1 MMASARDMRYH
12 LKSVMEA
19 VERGEEVLVSKR
31 GVVKAR
37 ILPVRTES
45 KTPAG
50 ENPFVGLW
58 KDREDL
64 KDVRRHV
71 RRLRRGRFG

>member
-1 MMASARDMRYH
+1 MASARDMRYH

-19 VERGEEVLVSKR
+19 VERGEEVFISNR

-37 ILPVRTES
+37 ILPVRTENDS
-45 KTPAG
+45 STK

-58 KDREDL
+58 KDRQDM
-64 KDVRRHV
+64 KDVRRYV
-71 RRLRRGRFG
+71 RRIRKGRFG